1 MEVFFF
7 KFTPTPVH
15 DFFPTLKLLC
25 FQLLA
30 KAGASFGC
38 SKCNIYHQPVFLK
51 ILFVL
56 IFPYNVQ
63 CNKHIQYNSTQ
74 LSFNDQY
81 VDSNHLCPGKHFLF
95 VCVHFLLENL
105 AFQNPTY
112 QHSRSIDN
120 GTSDKAVDGNSN
132 MIFADGSCTFVAGD
146 KFPWWRVDLGQ
157 DEFVTQVY
165 IVNIQ
170 GQTRLSKFEIRV
182 GRLIHVQ

>member
-1 MEVFFF
+1 MEVFFLNLHLHLYM
-7 KFTPTPVH
+7 T
-15 DFFPTLKLLC
+15 FFQHWNYC
-25 FQLLA
+25 VSSFLA
-30 KAGASFGC
+30 KAGTSFGC

-81 VDSNHLCPGKHFLF
+81 VDSNHLCPGKHFLI

-105 AFQNPTY
+105 AFQKPTY
-112 QHSRSIDN
+112 HHSRSVDN

-132 MIFADGSCTFVAGD
+132 MIFADGSCTFGAD
-146 KFPWWRVDLGQ
+146 DEFPWWRVDLGQ
-157 DEFVTQVY
+157 DEFVTEVY

-170 GQTRLSKFEIRV
+170 GPTRLSKFEIRV